1 MGNSGVFN
9 SLLVVLETQGRYLAQ
24 RRALAWTHINGPA
37 DIPKRLGHSPGVG
50 SQRCAPQ
57 QPGKGSSR
65 QNNMLCS
72 ANAIPSAA
80 PFRRASHRPGRR
92 TGMGMAVGAGAD
104 KAWPFPCGGKA
115 AARAVPTPW
124 GSPLMEGTLTPSP
137 PADAAGAA
145 WQSVHL
151 LGCMGAGWDPC
162 CPSVVSPSSGVTQT
176 SQGWGESA
184 LTDHLP
190 APWPRTGIFQ
200 GFFSVPLRTPVPAG
214 SQGLGIS
221 RPVSRAA
228 WLHFGNSFGST
239 LHTSLAARTHLARA
253 PRGLGKRWKKLSKL
267 REGWD
272 FGAANIFK
280 SCCESRQRWFCL

>member
-1 MGNSGVFN
+1 M
-9 SLLVVLETQGRYLAQ
+9 
-24 RRALAWTHINGPA
+24 
-37 DIPKRLGHSPGVG
+37 
-50 SQRCAPQ
+50 
-57 QPGKGSSR
+57 
-65 QNNMLCS
+65 
-72 ANAIPSAA
+72 AIPQVRAASAA
-80 PFRRASHRPGRR
+80 PLSSQERAPRVKITCFALQTPSPLQPLSVEHPTAQGGARG
-92 TGMGMAVGAGAD
+92 GDGSGCGSGQGMALPLRRKSSSSGCANPMG
-104 KAWPFPCGGKA
+104 F
-115 AARAVPTPW
+115 
-124 GSPLMEGTLTPSP
+124 PLMEGTLTPSP

-145 WQSVHL
+145 RQSVHL
-151 LGCMGAGWDPC
+151 LGCMGAGWDPS

-200 GFFSVPLRTPVPAG
+200 GFFSVPLHTPVPAG